1 MNITDYI
8 LKDFKPLTLKCKIS
22 KAQKL
27 CENLPITHIPVVEN
41 GKLLG
46 CFSQSDI
53 RTIEDT
59 EQNVE
64 NFTDLF
70 YHYHSDT
77 TSSTLELLSIF
88 ADNDANIIPVISEN
102 NYIGY
107 IELADILET
116 FSSTP
121 FLANDG
127 FTLIVQKNNIEYSMS
142 EISQI
147 VESNSGVL
155 LGAYQSEMTTDVVT
169 LTLKIAS
176 QEINEI
182 IQTFRRYNYLII
194 TEHKDD
200 FYLEDLKNRS
210 DYLQKFLNT

>member
-8 LKDFKPLTLKCKIS
+8 LKDFKPLTLKCKIG

-53 RTIEDT
+53 RTIEDI

-70 YHYHSDT
+70 YQYHSDT
-77 TSSTLELLSIF
+77 KSSTLELLSIF

-107 IELADILET
+107 IELADILDN

-169 LTLKIAS
+169 MTLKIAS

-182 IQTFRRYNYLII
+182 IQTFRRYNYVII

>member
-8 LKDFKPLTLKCKIS
+8 LKDFKPLTLKCKID
-22 KAQKL
+22 KAKKL

-53 RTIEDT
+53 RTIEDS

-70 YHYHSDT
+70 YQYHSDT

-107 IELADILET
+107 IELADILDV

-127 FTLIVQKNNIEYSMS
+127 FILIVQKNNIEYSMS

-147 VESNSGVL
+147 VESNNGVL

-169 LTLKIAS
+169 MTLKIAS

>member
-8 LKDFKPLTLKCKIS
+8 LKDFKPLTLKCRID
-22 KAQKL
+22 KAKKL
-27 CENLPITHIPVVEN
+27 CKNLPITHIPVVEN

-53 RTIEDT
+53 RTIEDS
-59 EQNVE
+59 ELRIE

-70 YHYHSDT
+70 YQYQT
-77 TSSTLELLSIF
+77 EKTASTLELISLF
-88 ADNDANIIPVISEN
+88 ADNDANIIPVISKN
-102 NYIGY
+102 NYVGY
-107 IELADILET
+107 IELADILDV
-116 FSSTP
+116 FSSSP

-127 FTLIVQKNNIEYSMS
+127 FILIVQKNNKEYSMS

-147 VESNSGVL
+147 VESNNGVL
-155 LGAYQSEMTTDVVT
+155 LGAYQSEKTVDNVT
-169 LTLKIAS
+169 LTLKISS

-182 IQTFRRYNYLII
+182 IQTFRRYNYSIL

-200 FYLEDLKNRS
+200 FYLEELKNRS

>member
-8 LKDFKPLTLKCKIS
+8 LKDFKPLTLKCKID
-22 KAQKL
+22 KAKKL
-27 CENLPITHIPVVEN
+27 CENLPITHIPVVED

-53 RTIEDT
+53 RTIEDI
-59 EQNVE
+59 EQTVE

-70 YHYHSDT
+70 YQYHSDT

-102 NYIGY
+102 SYIGY
-107 IELADILET
+107 IELADILDV

-127 FTLIVQKNNIEYSMS
+127 FILIVQKNNIEYSMS

-147 VESNSGVL
+147 IESNNGVL

-169 LTLKIAS
+169 MTLKIAS